1 MMLIHAMLRRTAVG
15 IVTLLV
21 VSILIFIATSVLPGD
36 VANIILG
43 QMATPESLAAL
54 RVKLG
59 LDQPA
64 YVRYFFW
71 LGNLMTGDLG
81 ISKAGS
87 GFGTIGTP
95 ISEMLAPRVENTI
108 RLAGVVALIAVPL
121 SMTLGLL
128 AAMYPGT
135 RLDRI
140 VTFTTLS
147 LISVPEFLVATFLV
161 LVVAVYLGWLPATA
175 YLSGNETGWQLAKA
189 LAMPALTLVI
199 VASSQIMR
207 MTRATVLNVMSSP
220 YIEMAILKGVPRSR
234 IILRHALFNAIGP
247 IVNVVALN
255 LAYLVSGVVIV
266 ETIFAYPGLAKLMI
280 DAVQTRDLPLVQ
292 ACAMIFCA
300 TYIVLIFIADMASIL
315 SNPRLRHP
323 K

>member
-1 MMLIHAMLRRTAVG
+1 MLIKAVLRRTVSG
-15 IVTLLV
+15 LVTLIV
-21 VSILIFIATSVLPGD
+21 VSVLIFVGTSVLPGD

-54 RVKLG
+54 RSKLG

-64 YVRYFFW
+64 YLRYFLW
-71 LGNLMTGDLG
+71 LGDILSGDLG

-87 GFGTIGTP
+87 GSGTIGTP
-95 ISEMLAPRVENTI
+95 ISEIIAPRVVHTM
-108 RLAGVVALIAVPL
+108 RLAGIVAVIAIPL
-121 SMTLGLL
+121 SMGLGLL
-128 AAMYPGT
+128 AAMYPGS
-135 RLDRI
+135 RLDRTI
-140 VTFTTLS
+140 TFTTLG

-161 LVVAVYLGWLPATA
+161 LIVAVYLGWLPATA
-175 YLSGNETGWQLAKA
+175 YVSGTETGLKLFRA
-189 LAMPALTLVI
+189 LAMPTLTLVI

-220 YIEMAILKGVPRSR
+220 YIEMAILKGIPRKR
-234 IILRHALFNAIGP
+234 IILRHALFNALGP
-247 IVNVVALN
+247 IINVIALN
-255 LAYLVSGVVIV
+255 LAYLVSGVVII
-266 ETIFAYPGLAKLMI
+266 ETIFSYPGLAKLMV
-280 DAVQTRDLPLVQ
+280 DAVRTRDLPLVQ

-300 TYIVLIFIADMASIL
+300 VYIVLIFIADLASIL

>member
-1 MMLIHAMLRRTAVG
+1 MMRRALLHRTGVG
-15 IVTLLV
+15 IATLFV
-21 VSILIFIATSVLPGD
+21 VSVLIFVGTSVLPGD
-36 VANIILG
+36 VAQIILG

-54 RVKLG
+54 RAKLG

-64 YVRYFFW
+64 HVRYFLW
-71 LGNLMTGDLG
+71 LGNLLTGDLG

-87 GFGTIGTP
+87 GAGTIGTA
-95 ISEMLAPRVENTI
+95 ISTMIAPRVWNTL
-108 RLAGVVALIAVPL
+108 RLASMVAVIAIPL

-128 AAMYPGT
+128 TAMYPGT
-135 RLDRI
+135 RLDRL
-140 VTFTTLS
+140 VTFSTLS

-161 LVVAVYLGWLPATA
+161 LILAVQLKLLPSIA
-175 YLSGNETGWQLAKA
+175 YMSGNETSWQLIKA
-189 LAMPALTLVI
+189 LAMPTLTLVI
-199 VASSQIMR
+199 VVSSQIIR

-220 YIEMAILKGVPRSR
+220 YIEMAILKGVPRQR

-247 IVNVVALN
+247 IVNVIVLN

-300 TYIVLIFIADMASIL
+300 TYVVLIFMADMASIL

-323 K
+323 Q

>member
-64 YVRYFFW
+64 YARYFFW